1 MVKSKGPRNEAQ
13 GNLGGDLVGIHN
25 KLDQEGYAIRDDIG
39 SIMGSQMRVWI
50 F

>member
-1 MVKSKGPRNEAQ
+1 MVALGGARNIAQ

-25 KLDQEGYAIRDDIG
+25 KSDQEGYAIRDDIG
-39 SIMGSQMRVWI
+39 SIMGRQVRVWI

>member
-13 GNLGGDLVGIHN
+13 GNLGEDLVGVHN
-25 KLDQEGYAIRDDIG
+25 KLDQEGYSIRDDIG
-39 SIMGSQMRVWI
+39 SIMVRQVRVWI